1 VLARTK
7 IERTCFDDMIIAV
20 MHFLRV
26 LIIVKCRENRTD
38 AFATARLS
46 NKQQLNILN
55 FKNLSSDQRRIA
67 REQAMMYQYD
77 HIQKKDH
84 SRIS

>member
-1 VLARTK
+1 
-7 IERTCFDDMIIAV
+7 MIIAV

-38 AFATARLS
+38 AFATARFS

-55 FKNLSSDQRRIA
+55 FKNLSSGCTNIA
-67 REQAMMYQYD
+67 ASEENCEGTGHD
-77 HIQKKDH
+77 VPI
-84 SRIS
+84 